1 MRNFLG
7 VMIFSLLLFNPT
19 AGQEVNLS
27 RFVSDTLKIQLSVD
41 SLTYKREAGLTIID
55 SRDLPGDLI
64 GIQQVK
70 RWRYIPVDQYIVL
83 HEPLINTLK
92 KYYLKDSCDFKG
104 TLDIKNLTLWKD
116 KKPVFSKGRKLNCY
130 TILID
135 SSGNAISD
143 WMWEFTVKKKRKQKD
158 ADVIAELI
166 DQLMSKQIDAI
177 KQKKFHHKLYPYF
190 YRRQL
195 INWYD
200 LIFLKDGMIIIGH
213 LTLDFPP
220 DQMKKY
226 VRGSPG
232 IYYRKSSFHES
243 IAIGGMDQ
251 HWYSRINKNFSK
263 SVSFSYRF
271 GFNNFNSD
279 KFSHLDFWNIFLIN
293 IGLSASIE
301 YRPVYHRGI
310 FLGIGLYGS
319 INVLPDVISRF
330 EPGLLF
336 TSGVLLP

>member
-1 MRNFLG
+1 MRNLLG
-7 VMIFSLLLFNPT
+7 IFSLLLLLFNLA
-19 AGQEVNLS
+19 AGQELNLS

-41 SLTYKREAGLTIID
+41 SVTYKRESRLTIVD

-64 GIQQVK
+64 GIQQIK
-70 RWRYIPVDQYIVL
+70 KWRYIPVDQYIVL
-83 HEPLINTLK
+83 HEPLTNTFK

-104 TLDIKNLTLWKD
+104 TLYVKNLTLWKD
-116 KKPVFSKGRKLNCY
+116 KKPVFAKGRKLNCY

-135 SSGNAISD
+135 SSGNTVSD
-143 WMWEFTVKKKRKQKD
+143 WMWEFTIKKKRKQKD
-158 ADVIAELI
+158 GDVIARLI
-166 DQLMSKQIDAI
+166 DQLMSKQVDVI
-177 KQKKFHHKLYPYF
+177 KQKKFHNELYPYF

-200 LIFLKDGMIIIGH
+200 MVFLKDGMIIIGH

-232 IYYRKSSFHES
+232 IYYRKSSLHES

-251 HWYSRINKNFSK
+251 HWYSRINKNFLK
-263 SVSFSYRF
+263 SMSFSYRF

-301 YRPVYHRGI
+301 YRPVYHRGL
-310 FLGIGLYGS
+310 FCGIGFYGS
-319 INVLPDVISRF
+319 INILPEVINRF

-336 TSGVLLP
+336 VSGILLP